1 MQIKLSSADEIL
13 FRFTLPF
20 LILCISVVPFI
31 LAPLYLLLTE
41 ILNTAEFATAF
52 THPFTILC
60 HVVLFIIPI
69 TFFMILKRKV
79 MKYDGSEEY
88 TKSLNNLMT
97 KTRFII
103 IGYNTLISLI
113 TSLSISYAMKA
124 TGEELSGFGTSNPH
138 LIIFLIYLG
147 FVLMYETAFM
157 SIFVSKLEHF
167 MHWLPFDKSCSTA
180 SNRER
185 IIVFTL
191 FIFIGY
197 ILVLLAT
204 FSIKK
209 IVQNEIPHAL
219 MNSFGMA
226 SVLTLVALLMTTI
239 TTAFDIA
246 HNLKQEK
253 TVIGALANKDYTV
266 TKAQVITR
274 NDFGI
279 LNNDLNNMYDL
290 VKHMF
295 KDINTN
301 VQSTISVSGEVSD
314 YVNQSI
320 TDLDEVKGIADS
332 VKGEMENQVASV
344 EETSATAE
352 EIIKHI
358 RKLNEEIENQT
369 SAITQSSAAIEE
381 MVANVNGVTKSL
393 KNNSETVT
401 ELETASESGMKEIQG
416 ASNLSK
422 EVLEKSTLLLEAS
435 KIIQNIASQTNLL
448 SMNASIEAAHAGD
461 AGKGFSVVADE
472 IRKLSEQSASS
483 AKSIEKD
490 LKSLAELISEVAENT
505 ETASNQFSVIYKLSQ
520 KVKDEELVIS
530 NAMQEQEE
538 GNKQILDGISLLTN
552 STYTVKSGSAEML
565 QGGEQIANEMKNL
578 SKVTFAT
585 NDKVNS
591 IDASIQKVTSSLG
604 NSKQHVIEN
613 NENME
618 KLDKQMSDF
627 KF

>member
-1 MQIKLSSADEIL
+1 MEIKLTSADEIL
-13 FRFTLPF
+13 FRVTLPV
-20 LILCISVVPFI
+20 LILCVSVVPFI
-31 LAPLYLLLTE
+31 LAPLYLVFTE
-41 ILNTAEFATAF
+41 ILSTSELLTAF
-52 THPFTILC
+52 VHPFTIVC
-60 HVVLFIIPI
+60 HVLLFIVPI
-69 TFFMILKRKV
+69 GFFAVLKRKI

-97 KTRFII
+97 RTRFII
-103 IGYNTLISLI
+103 IGYNTVLSFI
-113 TSLSISYAMKA
+113 TSFSVSHAIKA
-124 TGEELSGFGTSNPH
+124 TGEELSGFGNSNPH

-147 FVLMYETAFM
+147 YVMLYETAFL
-157 SIFVSKLEHF
+157 SIFISKVEHF

-185 IIVFTL
+185 IIVFTSL
-191 FIFIGY
+191 VFIGY
-197 ILVLLAT
+197 IVVLIAT
-204 FSIKK
+204 FGIKK
-209 IVQNEIPHAL
+209 IVQNEIPNGLISA
-219 MNSFGMA
+219 FGMA
-226 SVLTLVALLMTTI
+226 SVLTLVSLLITTI

-253 TVIGALANKDYTV
+253 VIIGALANKDFTV
-266 TKAQVITR
+266 TKAQIITR

-279 LNNDLNNMYDL
+279 LNNDLNNTYDL

-301 VQSTISVSGEVSD
+301 VQSTISVSGEISGYVDQTVSD
-314 YVNQSI
+314 
-320 TDLDEVKGIADS
+320 LGEVKDIADS

-393 KNNSETVT
+393 KNNSETVS
-401 ELETASESGMKEIQG
+401 ELEKASESGMKEIQG
-416 ASNLSK
+416 ASDLSK

-448 SMNASIEAAHAGD
+448 SMNAAIEAAHAGD

-505 ETASNQFSVIYKLSQ
+505 ETASGQFSVIYKLSQ
-520 KVKDEELVIS
+520 KVKNEELVIS

-552 STYTVKSGSAEML
+552 STYTVKGGSAEML

-578 SKVTFAT
+578 SKVTFET

-604 NSKQHVIEN
+604 SSKEHVTEN
-613 NENME
+613 NANME
-618 KLDKQMSDF
+618 KLGNQMKDF

>member
-1 MQIKLSSADEIL
+1 MEIKLTSADEIL
-13 FRFTLPF
+13 FRVTLPV
-20 LILCISVVPFI
+20 LILCVSLVPFI
-31 LAPLYLLLTE
+31 LAPLYLVFTE
-41 ILNTAEFATAF
+41 ILSTSELLTAF
-52 THPFTILC
+52 VHPFTIVC
-60 HVVLFIIPI
+60 HVLLFIVPI
-69 TFFMILKRKV
+69 GFFAVLKRKI

-103 IGYNTLISLI
+103 IGYNTVLSFI
-113 TSLSISYAMKA
+113 TSFSVSHAIKA
-124 TGEELSGFGTSNPH
+124 TGEELSGFGASNPH

-147 FVLMYETAFM
+147 YVLMYETAFL
-157 SIFVSKLEHF
+157 SIFISKVEHF

-185 IIVFTL
+185 IIVFTSL
-191 FIFIGY
+191 VFIGY
-197 ILVLLAT
+197 IVVLIAT
-204 FSIKK
+204 FGIKK
-209 IVQNEIPHAL
+209 IIQNEIPNGLIGA
-219 MNSFGMA
+219 FGMA
-226 SVLTLVALLMTTI
+226 SVLTLVSLLITTI

-253 TVIGALANKDYTV
+253 VIIGALANKDFTV
-266 TKAQVITR
+266 TKAQIITR

-279 LNNDLNNMYDL
+279 LNNDLNNTYDL

-301 VQSTISVSGEVSD
+301 VQSTISVSGEISS
-314 YVNQSI
+314 YVDQTV
-320 TDLDEVKGIADS
+320 TDLGGVKDIADS

-393 KNNSETVT
+393 KNNSETVS
-401 ELETASESGMKEIQG
+401 ELEKASESGMKEIQG
-416 ASNLSK
+416 ASDLSK

-448 SMNASIEAAHAGD
+448 SMNAAIEAAHAGD

-505 ETASNQFSVIYKLSQ
+505 ETASGQFSVIYKLSQ
-520 KVKDEELVIS
+520 KVKNEELVIS

-552 STYTVKSGSAEML
+552 STYTVKGGSAEML

-578 SKVTFAT
+578 SKVTFET

-604 NSKQHVIEN
+604 SSKEHVTEN
-613 NENME
+613 NANME
-618 KLDKQMSDF
+618 KLGNQMKDF